1 MRRDLLRP
9 GDKFGPGTRQQVS
22 VVSGARQPNL
32 IAVTVTRV
40 PLTQLAV
47 VPVTSNGHRIYTY
60 VEQMPQLPESGS
72 FLEVM
77 QVVQNKIRY
86 PKAAPRKVLP
96 SNKVIANFV
105 LDTHGTAQHVK
116 IVKGLSPIFDAAVLA
131 AVQQLPRFELG
142 KQGGEPVAVAYT
154 IPVEF
159 IAKP

>member
-1 MRRDLLRP
+1 VISR
-9 GDKFGPGTRQQVS
+9 
-22 VVSGARQPNL
+22 ARQPNL
-32 IAVTVTRV
+32 TAVTVTKV
-40 PLTQLAV
+40 PVTQLAV
-47 VPVTSNGHRIYTY
+47 VPVTSNGHRIYPY
-60 VEQMPQLPESGS
+60 VEQMPQLLEGES

-86 PKAAPRKVLP
+86 PKAALRKVLP

-105 LDTHGTAQHVK
+105 VDTHGTVQHVK
-116 IVKGLSPIFDAAVLA
+116 IVKGLSPIFDAAALA

>member
-1 MRRDLLRP
+1 M
-9 GDKFGPGTRQQVS
+9 
-22 VVSGARQPNL
+22 
-32 IAVTVTRV
+32 
-40 PLTQLAV
+40 
-47 VPVTSNGHRIYTY
+47 PVTGTGHRIYPY
-60 VEQMPQLPESGS
+60 VEQMPQLPEDGS

-77 QVVQNKIRY
+77 QVVQNKI
-86 PKAAPRKVLP
+86 PKATLRKVLP
-96 SNKVIANFV
+96 SNKVIANLV
-105 LDTHGTAQHVK
+105 VDTDGTVQHVK